1 MRAGAILKGLLISK
15 AMMGKSI
22 WPILHADDR
31 YIKERDF
38 YRAGL
43 RPEEGALPLA

>member
-1 MRAGAILKGLLISK
+1 MRAGAIFKGLLIPK
-15 AMMGKSI
+15 AMMGKSS

-31 YIKERDF
+31 YINEGEF

-43 RPEEGALPLA
+43 RPEEGARPLA

>member
-1 MRAGAILKGLLISK
+1 MRAGAILKGLLIPK

-22 WPILHADDR
+22 RSILHVDDR
-31 YIKERDF
+31 YIEEGEF

-43 RPEEGALPLA
+43 RPEEGARLLA

>member
-1 MRAGAILKGLLISK
+1 MRAGAIFKGLLISNK
-15 AMMGKSI
+15 IMGKSI
-22 WPILHADDR
+22 WPILRADDR
-31 YIKERDF
+31 YINEREF